1 MLQGHLVENIQNPV
15 LSQGSR
21 LPKTDSNLCFFQG
34 GALAKGTKKYTLP
47 RVPPWEISLP
57 LALESLFHRRWML
70 LALKLLPLALKLEF
84 QCQKKPAL
92 KSALEF
98 AIGVETCAFGVETA
112 PIGVETAP
120 IGVEIGVE
128 SCHWR

>member
-1 MLQGHLVENIQNPV
+1 
-15 LSQGSR
+15 
-21 LPKTDSNLCFFQG
+21 
-34 GALAKGTKKYTLP
+34 
-47 RVPPWEISLP
+47 
-57 LALESLFHRRWML
+57 ML

-98 AIGVETCAFGVETA
+98 AIGVETSA
-112 PIGVETAP
+112 IGVETAVIGIETDS

-128 SCHWR
+128 SCYRR